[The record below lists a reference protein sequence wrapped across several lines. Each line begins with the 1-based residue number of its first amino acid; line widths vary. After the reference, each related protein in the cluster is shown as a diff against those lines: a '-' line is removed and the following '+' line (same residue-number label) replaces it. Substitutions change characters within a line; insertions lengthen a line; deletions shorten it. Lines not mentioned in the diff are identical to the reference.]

1 MSFIPH
7 FLKRQHMN
15 KITRTLKSVMAYGL
29 LAGVFTSMAVSHTT
43 AQIPKVRTYANF
55 QGSLKAGT
63 GVLIAHVS
71 GDITNAPFA
80 ANAVVTDASTLS
92 VGIGLVGLA
101 SVTQYLEFTTLG
113 THASVRTI
121 PANTPVTFKI
131 TLPTA
136 LLSVAS
142 GLSAGYY
149 TGLNSVAADWP
160 ILAGPGH
167 DAGWQATSET
177 TVYSGATLLNALNGM
192 GEIELTIIPPTT
204 FNGVF
209 FKLSGNGLALALNSN
224 LYHAYINENA
234 GSTIPFAQP
243 IDILS
248 GVRAGTAVGGVG
260 SATGSVTNP
269 WNAVDT
275 DPGPGYTTYAQLN
288 TGAQLLSE
296 VFHTTIFN
304 TPCKAGDSISLILQD
319 PGSGLVDLS
328 LLSGFSIRL
337 YNGNQA
343 APVQTIDNSS
353 PLLNLRLLTGPG
365 NIYALTAAATGAFD
379 RIEVKMGGVAAA
391 ISSFRIYDVGAKRPS
406 PTVPQSNLY
415 VYAGQSATLNATI
428 GNGDAVVFYDAAVGG
443 NALPSATVATTSGQ
457 AGTTLN
463 YFAGATRTGFSG
475 SSERAPINVH
485 IIGYTPPAA
494 LPTANQNTAYLSSVA
509 ITVPTP
515 GTLPLTPVLSY
526 AIASGSISNLTLNPA
541 TGALTGTP
549 GTVGTFP
556 FTVTVTDVANSLT
569 IGTFPHTLTVQAPL
583 PVDLVAFEA
592 KAKGSNVYLNW
603 EIANEADLSH
613 FVIERSINGRDF
625 SAISKMDRK
634 TGESKYAYVDQAP
647 GAAVAYY
654 RLQMIDKDGQTDLS
668 PTRKVV
674 LSKSE
679 NPFFSLTPNP
689 SNGVVRIAL
698 NGQQDVASLTIVDIS
713 GKIVVKLSP
722 DAGTHTVPLAA
733 GIYFVRAVGNDGQVQ
748 TMRAVVQ

>member
-1 MSFIPH
+1 
-7 FLKRQHMN
+7 
-15 KITRTLKSVMAYGL
+15 MAFSL
-29 LAGVFTSMAVSHTT
+29 LTGVFALSVTGPVR
-43 AQIPKVRTYANF
+43 AQVPKVRTYANF
-55 QGSLKAGT
+55 QGSLTAGT
-63 GVLIAHVS
+63 AVTPLIHVT
-71 GDITNAPFA
+71 GAITNAPLA

-92 VGIGLVGLA
+92 VGVGLAGLA

-113 THASVRTI
+113 THASARTI
-121 PANTPVTFKI
+121 AANTPVTFKI

-149 TGLNSVAADWP
+149 TGLNPVAVNWP
-160 ILAGPGH
+160 LIGTGH

-177 TVYSGATLLNALNGM
+177 VVYSGATLLNALNGM
-192 GEIELTIIPPTT
+192 GEIELTIIPPVT

-209 FKLSGNGLALALNSN
+209 FRLSGNGLALGLNSD

-234 GSTIPFAQP
+234 PGTIPFAQP
-243 IDILS
+243 VDILS

-319 PGSGLVDLS
+319 PGAGLIDLS

-343 APVQTIDNSS
+343 TPVQTIDNAS
-353 PLLNLRLLTGPG
+353 PLLNLRLLTGSS
-365 NIYALTAAATGAFD
+365 NIYALTAAATAAFD

-391 ISSFRIYDVGAKRPS
+391 LSSFRIYDVSAKRPS
-406 PTVPQSNLY
+406 PVVPQSNVY
-415 VYAGQSATLNATI
+415 VYAGQTAALNATI
-428 GNGDAVVFYDAAVGG
+428 TNGDAVVFYDAAVGG
-443 NALPSATVATTSGQ
+443 TALPGTTVATTNGQ

-475 SSERAPINVH
+475 GSERAPVNVH
-485 IIGYTPPAA
+485 VIGFTPPAA
-494 LPTANQNTAYLSSVA
+494 IPTATLNVPYTASIA
-509 ITVPTP
+509 AAVPSP
-515 GTLPLTPVLSY
+515 GTLPVTPVLAY
-526 AIASGSISNLTLNPA
+526 AVATGNLSNLSLNAA
-541 TGALTGTP
+541 TGAITGTP
-549 GTVGTFP
+549 NTVGTFP
-556 FTVTVTDVANSLT
+556 FTAAITDNANTLA
-569 IGTFPHTLTVQAPL
+569 IGSFPYTLNVQAPL
-583 PVDLVAFEA
+583 PVELVSFEA
-592 KAKGSNVYLNW
+592 RAKGLDAVLNW
-603 EIANEADLSH
+603 EIANEADLAY
-613 FVIERSINGRDF
+613 FMVERSTNSRDF
-625 SAISKMDRK
+625 TAVGKLDRK
-634 TGESKYAYVDQAP
+634 AGESKYSYTDPAP
-647 GAAVAYY
+647 GAPVAYY
-654 RLQMIDKDGQTDLS
+654 RLQMTDKDGKVDRS

-674 LSKSE
+674 LSRAE

-689 SNGVVRIAL
+689 NTGAVHIAL
-698 NGQQDVASLTIVDIS
+698 NDQQDIASLVIVDIS
-713 GKIVVKLSP
+713 GKLIVNLNP
-722 DAGTHTVPLAA
+722 DAGTYTVPLAA
-733 GIYFVRAVGNDGQVQ
+733 GIYFVRAVGKDEGQVQ